1 MDHSRHREKQVQ
13 RPRDRSKHGAQGE
26 ALGGSGCPCCPGE
39 LAYAAYSLLRDHV
52 SSLMSHSGLC
62 SLGERQN
69 AAKVRQPQ
77 DLRKRH
83 SANQ

>member
-13 RPRDRSKHGAQGE
+13 RPRDRSKHGAQRRGF
-26 ALGGSGCPCCPGE
+26 GGSGCPCPGE
-39 LAYAAYSLLRDHV
+39 HAYAAYSLLRDHV

-83 SANQ
+83 CANQ

>member
-1 MDHSRHREKQVQ
+1 M
-13 RPRDRSKHGAQGE
+13 SKHGAQRRGCGGPGAP
-26 ALGGSGCPCCPGE
+26 ALVSAHM
-39 LAYAAYSLLRDHV
+39 LHSLLRDHV

-62 SLGERQN
+62 SLVEREN
-69 AAKVRQPQ
+69 AAKVRRPQ